1 MSDLPEGQADR
12 GPGRRTPRVGDSGS
26 PVGSTLSIVLA
37 VVAVVAGFLILRS
50 IFDDD
55 DGGSAI
61 ELPGTTVAAEA
72 ASTTDGV
79 TTPTTTPATTIPP
92 RVTSA
97 TVIVANASGVG
108 GSAAAMSTALEG
120 AGYTLADPTDA
131 SGPNL
136 DTSVVYFVR
145 GAPAARQTAESV
157 ATDMGGLRA
166 RRMPAEIPVSGG
178 DIGDATV
185 LVMLGTD
192 TAGKTLAELNPTQV
206 TAPTPAGGTTGT
218 TTG

>member
-1 MSDLPEGQADR
+1 
-12 GPGRRTPRVGDSGS
+12 
-26 PVGSTLSIVLA
+26 VLA

-61 ELPGTTVAAEA
+61 EPPVTTPLVGAT
-72 ASTTDGV
+72 STTGDG
-79 TTPTTTPATTIPP
+79 TTPTTTPPTTTPQ

-131 SGPNL
+131 TGA
-136 DTSVVYFVR
+136 DIDASVVYFVR
-145 GAPAARQTAESV
+145 GAPGARQTAQSV
-157 ATDMGGLRA
+157 ARDLGGVRV
-166 RRMPAEIPVSGG
+166 RRMPEEIPVSGG

-192 TAGKTLAELNPTQV
+192 AAGKTLAELNPTQV
-206 TAPTPAGGTTGT
+206 TAPTPAGTTGT

>member
-1 MSDLPEGQADR
+1 MSDLPEGQAER
-12 GPGRRTPRVGDSGS
+12 GAGRRPPRVGDSGS

-61 ELPGTTVAAEA
+61 EPPDTTTVVGAT
-72 ASTTDGV
+72 STTGGAA
-79 TTPTTTPATTIPP
+79 TPTTTPATTIPP
-92 RVTSA
+92 RVTSG

-120 AGYTLADPTDA
+120 AGYTLAEPTDA
-131 SGPNL
+131 TGADI

-145 GAPAARQTAESV
+145 GAPGARETALSLAA
-157 ATDMGGLRA
+157 DLGGVRA

-178 DIGDATV
+178 DIGDGTV
-185 LVMLGTD
+185 LLMLGRD
-192 TAGKTLAELNPTQV
+192 AAGKTLAELNPTQV
-206 TAPTPAGGTTGT
+206 TAPAPAGGTTAT
-218 TTG
+218 TAG